1 MIYKYKVI
9 VIGSGPGG
17 SVSALTLAKEGIDVL
32 LIEEGSLIKHDEL
45 SQYNTKEMQ
54 KNIKILAMTMTLG
67 RPFINFVEGKC
78 AGGGSEI
85 NSGLYH
91 RIPEEVLS
99 SWEDNN
105 NLSFD
110 RQELASCYESIEEK
124 LSISY
129 MPKNS
134 VPLSSLLLKQGSDSL
149 GWNCSEV
156 PRWFKYDDNKIG
168 KKQSM
173 SETYIPD
180 FLDCGG
186 SFLPDSKVINISKK
200 KKMIIPFLLKEKN
213 KEVEEFTCE
222 FIVLSHRFN

>member
-1 MIYKYKVI
+1 
-9 VIGSGPGG
+9 
-17 SVSALTLAKEGIDVL
+17 
-32 LIEEGSLIKHDEL
+32 
-45 SQYNTKEMQ
+45 
-54 KNIKILAMTMTLG
+54 
-67 RPFINFVEGKC
+67 
-78 AGGGSEI
+78 
-85 NSGLYH
+85 
-91 RIPEEVLS
+91 
-99 SWEDNN
+99 
-105 NLSFD
+105 
-110 RQELASCYESIEEK
+110 
-124 LSISY
+124 

-186 SFLPDSKVINISKK
+186 SFLPDSEVINISKNK
-200 KKMIIPFLLKEKN
+200 KNDYSIFVKRKN

-222 FIVLSHRFN
+222 FIVLSAGSINSPNILKKSGLKDKKIGKGLKMHPSFKFTYVS

>member
-17 SVSALTLAKEGIDVL
+17 CVSALTLAKEGIDVL

-54 KNIKILAMTMTLG
+54 LKYKNSGQTMALG
-67 RPFINFVEGKC
+67 RPFINFVEGLNVQE
-78 AGGGSEI
+78 AGVKLIVVYIIGYQKKSFRLG
-85 NSGLYH
+85 
-91 RIPEEVLS
+91 RITMKFS
-99 SWEDNN
+99 SIDKNW
-105 NLSFD
+105 LPAMS
-110 RQELASCYESIEEK
+110 QLKKSLAFLICQ
-124 LSISY
+124 
-129 MPKNS
+129 KNS

-180 FLDCGG
+180 FLDCGRF
-186 SFLPDSKVINISKK
+186 FLA
-200 KKMIIPFLLKEKN
+200 
-213 KEVEEFTCE
+213 
-222 FIVLSHRFN
+222 